1 MDDERQGAQ
10 GEPVIFVASP
20 SRPWNIIDDGDE
32 DAVHQKH
39 HSRHPGIAPAL
50 YYPLGAPP
58 AAFNVVNQHRNPW
71 QDDGTS
77 SEAPLRKRERPTS
90 ASTPLKHSTGSDRQH
105 SNEGE
110 REAAPTP
117 VDHQDAADDCKED
130 ERLRHPRFQSL
141 DLYTSSAP
149 TFSSSSSS
157 SRRPTPES
165 SSGSGALTDGYE
177 RRKKNHRRKP
187 DPDQESAPPRPPNAF
202 ILYRSAHSAVAS
214 NALPPST
221 GPATSS
227 RKRRDATAVDVD
239 NQHEAGTNHPPA
251 TPTQQ
256 QSLSKSIAERWKSEP
271 QAVKDFWYTEA
282 QKKKKLHELMY
293 PGYKFQPRSSEK
305 VRQER
310 EERATKRNEDASKS
324 ESKTRGRSSSRA
336 SAASGK
342 SSGKKPYAD
351 ESSVRQRGR
360 ARRAAAVDHQQSKSS
375 GNSSVRSSI
384 SSSSGSSSVLPAASP
399 STTSSKSATPS
410 SPVVVHGDVFSE
422 DVTPAKA
429 ASSGSRLNP
438 SATSSSVF
446 AMPMMSSPV
455 DMSAFESQPTNAFQS
470 VDDATPTSNRQSA
483 SAEAPLAASTPS
495 FSFPVP
501 PSNGPIRVEV
511 DIERLLRLDSAT
523 LCELLG
529 IPASPSPPSGLNTV
543 VSHMYSLSLA
553 NERD

>member
-1 MDDERQGAQ
+1 MDDERQG
-10 GEPVIFVASP
+10 EPVIIVASP

-32 DAVHQKH
+32 EAIQQKH
-39 HSRHPGIAPAL
+39 HSRHHGIAPAL

-58 AAFNVVNQHRNPW
+58 AAFGVANRQKPPW
-71 QDDGTS
+71 EDDGRS
-77 SEAPLRKRERPTS
+77 PEAPLRKRERPTS
-90 ASTPLKHSTGSDRQH
+90 ASTPLKHSTGSDRQL

-110 REAAPTP
+110 REAALTP
-117 VDHQDAADDCKED
+117 VDHHGAGED
-130 ERLRHPRFQSL
+130 SKGVERPGDSRFQSL

-177 RRKKNHRRKP
+177 RREKNHRRKP

-202 ILYRSAHSAVAS
+202 ILYRSAHSASAS
-214 NALPPST
+214 SALPPSM

-227 RKRRDATAVDVD
+227 RKWRGNTAVDVD
-239 NQHEAGTNHPPA
+239 DQHGAGTNHSSA

-256 QSLSKSIAERWKSEP
+256 QSLSKSIAERWNSEP

-310 EERATKRNEDASKS
+310 EARATKRNEDASKS
-324 ESKTRGRSSSRA
+324 ETKTRGRSSSRA
-336 SAASGK
+336 SATSGK

-360 ARRAAAVDHQQSKSS
+360 ARAAAGVDHQQSKSS

-384 SSSSGSSSVLPAASP
+384 SSSSGSSVLPAATP

-422 DVTPAKA
+422 DATPAKA
-429 ASSGSRLNP
+429 ASSGSRLDP
-438 SATSSSVF
+438 SAASSSSF
-446 AMPMMSSPV
+446 AMPMTSSPV
-455 DMSAFESQPTNAFQS
+455 DMFAFESHHKNESQS

-483 SAEAPLAASTPS
+483 STEAPLAASTPS

-543 VSHMYSLSLA
+543 VSHTYSLSLSLSLPC
-553 NERD
+553 E